1 MARLLGPLA
10 GRATYRRWLYLL
22 GGGALAFSYLVVG
35 VPLAQLATRA
45 IAWDLLAVPV
55 AALLALTP
63 PLLTGFI
70 PGVRQVEAAAVG
82 ALLGTPVPEPAA
94 PGGPSWPA
102 RWRTTSWFLL
112 HLLAG
117 GLVGVLTVVVPP
129 IAVLLVAAP
138 FRARTVLELGSG
150 RWELAGG
157 GGAAWAP
164 ALGLALLVALVLL
177 AAGLGGLLARWAPAF
192 LGPSPADRLALLER
206 QAGQLA
212 ERNRLAR
219 ELHDSVGHALTVAT
233 LQAAAARKLLDA
245 DPAFA
250 RQALAAVEDAG
261 RSALDDLDHVL
272 GLLRD
277 GDGGDAATAPQ
288 PTLADLE
295 RLLADTRAAGVEV
308 RAELA
313 GDLERVPAAVSREAY
328 RIVQEGLTNALRHAG
343 PVPVTLRLA
352 VSADRLT
359 LELTNPLA
367 AGSAARRGPGPG
379 GGRGLRG
386 IGERVA
392 ILGGRTAAG
401 PDGDRWRVE
410 VGLPLRPRP

>member
-1 MARLLGPLA
+1 MARLLGPLTD
-10 GRATYRRWLYLL
+10 RATYRRWLYLL
-22 GGGALAFSYLVVG
+22 GGGALGFSYLVVG
-35 VPLAQLATRA
+35 VPLAQLATRVVGWPPL
-45 IAWDLLAVPV
+45 IAAVATVMVV
-55 AALLALTP
+55 AP

-70 PGVRQVEAAAVG
+70 PGVRQVEATAVA
-82 ALLGTPVPEPAA
+82 ALLGTPVPDPAA
-94 PGGPSWPA
+94 AGGPSWPA
-102 RWRTTSWFLL
+102 RWRTTAWFLL

-117 GLVGVLTVVVPP
+117 GLVGVLTVAVPSV
-129 IAVLLVAAP
+129 AAMLVAAP
-138 FRARTVLELGSG
+138 FRATTALDLGAE

-157 GGAAWAP
+157 RASVLAP
-164 ALGLALLVALVLL
+164 ALGLAMVAGLVLLVA
-177 AAGLGGLLARWAPAF
+177 ALGALLARWAPAF
-192 LGPSPADRLALLER
+192 LGPSPAERLARLER

-233 LQAAAARKLLDA
+233 LQAGAARKLLDS

-261 RSALDDLDHVL
+261 RAALDDLDHVL

-277 GDGGDAATAPQ
+277 GDAAATAPQ

-308 RAELA
+308 HAELA

-352 VSADRLT
+352 VAGDRLT
-359 LELTNPLA
+359 LELANPLA
-367 AGSAARRGPGPG
+367 AGTAALGER

-386 IGERVA
+386 IAERVA

-410 VGLPLRPRP
+410 ASLPLRPA

>member
-45 IAWDLLAVPV
+45 VGWTALAVPL
-55 AALLALTP
+55 AAVLMVTP

-82 ALLGTPVPEPAA
+82 ALLGATVPEPAA
-94 PGGPSWPA
+94 GGRSWA
-102 RWRTTSWFLL
+102 TRWRTTAWFLL

-117 GLVGVLTVVVPP
+117 GLVGVLTVAVPP
-129 IAVLLVAAP
+129 TAVLLAAAP
-138 FRARTVLELGSG
+138 FRAATVLDLGVE

-157 GGAAWAP
+157 RAAAWGPPAGLAMLLAL
-164 ALGLALLVALVLL
+164 ALGV
-177 AAGLGGLLARWAPAF
+177 AGLGALLARWAPAF
-192 LGPSPADRLALLER
+192 LGPSPADRLAVLER

-233 LQAAAARKLLDA
+233 LQAGAARKLLDS

-261 RSALDDLDHVL
+261 RAALDDLDHVL

-277 GDGGDAATAPQ
+277 GDAAATAPQ
-288 PTLADLE
+288 PTLADLD
-295 RLLADTRAAGVEV
+295 RLLAETRAAGVEV
-308 RAELA
+308 RSELA
-313 GDLERVPAAVSREAY
+313 GDLGTVPAAVSREAY

-352 VSADRLT
+352 VAADRLS

-367 AGSAARRGPGPG
+367 GPAGDRDRGR
-379 GGRGLRG
+379 GRGLRG

-392 ILGGRTAAG
+392 ILGGRMQAG
-401 PDGDRWRVE
+401 PDGDRWRVA
-410 VGLPLRPRP
+410 VALPLRPGPGP